1 MTENGPAD
9 LLAALIGAGT
19 LDEAEQLVRLHG
31 ELTDDASMDL
41 LREWEERAVDAQ
53 DRETADVLSFHA
65 RLLYRCRV
73 VGVAETFGE
82 IRGHPVGVTDTW
94 ETALAATAAVEDGDG
109 GGGTE
114 QALAEEA
121 WRRVLELVPY
131 EADRVSPQ
139 ARTAAL
145 DGLARLLF
153 TRPMTDTE
161 PDGPTLD
168 EVVALWRQAVREAA
182 DPAEAAGYRTNLGAA
197 LARRYEL
204 NGDLQGLAEA
214 VEAFTAASR
223 TPSAEA
229 LTRAGAFTGL
239 GNVLIAL
246 FEAKQTAADAD
257 AAVHALQQAVDLVPE
272 GDPARAEFVNNLGL
286 GLLNRYEAAGAFE
299 DLDRAVAAL
308 ESVVDA
314 FDEDAPQRPGALANL
329 ANARLQGYESGADA
343 ADLERAV
350 DAVEQALAHREL
362 TPAERPGCLN
372 TYAGCLLARHTRS
385 GDLDDLDLA
394 IDAGEQAVEA
404 TPATAPERAIY
415 LDTLAS
421 ARRERFL
428 RTGDPTELRRAI
440 GHAEQAV
447 GMTGA
452 DATERARRMA
462 TLAGCLATTYD
473 GERVRPELLDTIVA
487 RSQEA
492 FDLTP
497 DHSPQWW
504 LHASNLAAGLL
515 DRYETRRDPAD
526 LDRACQHYERAIAA
540 VRPRSPELAALSY
553 NLAVGLRLRHDRGSH
568 IRDLRRA
575 MEALRRAARI
585 GLVHS
590 PQVALLAARTLGD
603 WTAKRQAWDESACA
617 YAIGLKAMH
626 QLVRAQTTR
635 AQRETWLREARR
647 LPARAAFAMVRAGR
661 VPQAAAGFEHGRALV
676 LSEVLERE
684 RVDLSRLRAQ
694 GHQALAD
701 RYQLAAQRVTALER
715 AAPGDSRHPFT
726 GPAAPRRRDAHDAA
740 RKELDQAITAIRA
753 TGGFFG
759 FLRNTD
765 SQDSHRPARPAGGP
779 AVVYLVTAPAGGQ
792 AVIVDDD
799 LRTVP
804 LPELTEAAVASRAGD
819 FLAAQATRSAS
830 AAVWETCLDDVT
842 RWLWDAAMAPVLTAL
857 DGHEHAVLVAAGE
870 LNLLPLHAAW
880 RPASTASGRWYALDQ
895 MLLTYAP
902 NARALDV
909 ARRLAAEADPT
920 SLLMVDAV
928 GSRPTADLPTIS
940 HEVNAAL
947 GSFDHHRR
955 LTGPDCSVPDVLAA
969 MREHHVLHFAC
980 HGLAHLDH
988 PLDSALLL
996 AQGELTLRDVL
1007 EQRLTS
1013 VRVAVLSA
1021 CESALSGTVLP
1032 DEAVGLPTG
1041 LSEAG
1046 AAGVVGSLWRVR
1058 DTAATLLISCFYQ
1071 SWRQEGLEP
1080 AQALR
1085 RAQIWVRDSTNGEK
1099 AHRFRDIPEV
1109 TRPDM
1114 PPLHRRFWQKARP
1127 HTGPAHWAA
1136 FTYTGM

>member
-9 LLAALIGAGT
+9 RLAALIGAET
-19 LDEAEQLVRLHG
+19 LDAAEQLVRQNG
-31 ELTDDASMDL
+31 ELTSSTSMEL
-41 LREWEERAVDAQ
+41 LREWEQRAAGAQ
-53 DRETADVLSFHA
+53 DRQAADVFSFHR

-82 IRGHPVGVTDTW
+82 LRGRPVGVTDTW
-94 ETALAATAAVEDGDG
+94 ETALAATAAYEDSGS
-109 GGGTE
+109 GTE
-114 QALAEEA
+114 RARAEEA

-131 EADRVSPQ
+131 EADRLSPQ

-153 TRPMTDTE
+153 SSPVTDTG
-161 PDGPTLD
+161 PDAAGPTLD
-168 EVVALWRQAVREAA
+168 EVVALWRQAVGEAA

-197 LARRYEL
+197 LARRYER
-204 NGDLQGLAEA
+204 NGDLQDVAEA
-214 VEAFTAASR
+214 VDAFTAASR
-223 TPSAEA
+223 TASAEA

-239 GNVLIAL
+239 GNVLIAR
-246 FEAKQTAADAD
+246 FEAKRASADAD
-257 AAVHALQQAVDLVPE
+257 AAVYALQQAVDLVPE

-299 DLDRAVAAL
+299 DLDHAVAAL
-308 ESVVDA
+308 ESALDA
-314 FDEDAPQRPGALANL
+314 LDEAAPQRPRALANL
-329 ANARLQGYESGADA
+329 ANARLQTYESGADP

-350 DAVEQALAHREL
+350 VAVEQALALREL
-362 TPAERPGCLN
+362 TPDERPGCLN

-394 IDAGEQAVEA
+394 IDAGEQAVEN
-404 TPATAPERAIY
+404 TPATAPERAMY

-421 ARRERFL
+421 ARRQRFL
-428 RTGDPTELRRAI
+428 RTGDRTELRRAVRY
-440 GHAEQAV
+440 AEQAV
-447 GMTGA
+447 DMTGA
-452 DATERARRMA
+452 DATERARRLA
-462 TLAGCLATTYD
+462 TLADCLATTRD
-473 GERVRPELLDTIVA
+473 GERVRSDLLDTIVA

-497 DHSPQWW
+497 GHSPQWW

-526 LDRACQHYERAIAA
+526 LDRACHYYEQAIAA
-540 VRPRSPELAALSY
+540 VRPRSAELAALSY
-553 NLAVGLRLRHDRGSH
+553 NLAVGLRLRHDQGAH
-568 IRDLRRA
+568 ARDGRRA
-575 MEALRRAARI
+575 AEALRRAARI
-585 GLVHS
+585 GLVHN

-603 WTAKRQAWDESACA
+603 WTAEREAWDESACA

-626 QLVRAQTTR
+626 RLVRAQTTR
-635 AQRETWLREARR
+635 VQRETWLRMAQR
-647 LPARAAFAMVRAGR
+647 LPARAAFAMVMAGR
-661 VPQAAAGFEHGRALV
+661 PPQAATGFEHGRALV

-684 RVDLSRLRAQ
+684 RVDLSRLRAH
-694 GHQALAD
+694 GHGALAD
-701 RYQLAAQRVTALER
+701 CYQRAAQRVTALER
-715 AAPGDSRHPFT
+715 ADPGDAQHPFT
-726 GPAAPRRRDAHDAA
+726 GPGAPRRRDAHDAA
-740 RKELDQAITAIRA
+740 RTELNQAITAIRA
-753 TGGFFG
+753 TSGFSG
-759 FLRNTD
+759 FLRSTD
-765 SQDSHRPARPAGGP
+765 AHRPARPPDGP
-779 AVVYLVTAPAGGQ
+779 PVVYLIPAPAGGQ
-792 AVIVDDD
+792 ALVVDGDV
-799 LRTVP
+799 RTVA
-804 LPELTEAAVASRAGD
+804 LPALTEGAVASRATD
-819 FLAAQATRSAS
+819 FLGAQATRSVS
-830 AAVWETCLDDVT
+830 ATVWETCLDDVT
-842 RWLWDAAMAPVLTAL
+842 RWLWDAVMAPVLTAL
-857 DGHEHAVLVAAGE
+857 HGHGHAVLVAAGE

-928 GSRPTADLPTIS
+928 GSGRAVDLPTIG

-947 GSFDHHRR
+947 GCFRHHRR

-969 MREHHVLHFAC
+969 MTEHPVLHFAC
-980 HGLAHLDH
+980 HGIADLDH

-1013 VRVAVLSA
+1013 ARVAVLSA

-1046 AAGVVGSLWRVR
+1046 AAGVVGSLWRVP
-1058 DTAATLLISCFYQ
+1058 DITTTLLVSRFYEN
-1071 SWRQEGLEP
+1071 WRQKGLEP

-1085 RAQIWVRDSTNGEK
+1085 RAQIWVRDSTNGDK
-1099 AHRFRDIPEV
+1099 ARRFPDIPEV
-1109 TRPDM
+1109 TRPGM
-1114 PPLHRRFWQKARP
+1114 PALHRRFWQNARP
-1127 HTGPAHWAA
+1127 HTGPTHWAA

>member
-1 MTENGPAD
+1 MTENDPAD
-9 LLAALIGAGT
+9 RLAALVGADT
-19 LDEAEQLVRLHG
+19 LDEAEQLIRRHG

-53 DRETADVLSFHA
+53 DRQTADVLSFHA
-65 RLLYRCRV
+65 RLLHRCRV

-94 ETALAATAAVEDGDG
+94 ETALAATAAFEDG

-114 QALAEEA
+114 RAHAEEA

-153 TRPMTDTE
+153 SRLMTDTD

-204 NGDLQGLAEA
+204 NGDLHDLAEA
-214 VEAFTAASR
+214 AEAFTAASR

-229 LTRAGAFTGL
+229 LTRASAFTGL

-246 FEAKQTAADAD
+246 FEAKQTSADAD

-272 GDPARAEFVNNLGL
+272 DDPARAEFVNNLGL

-308 ESVVDA
+308 EGVVGA

-329 ANARLQGYESGADA
+329 ANARLQAYESGADA

-394 IDAGEQAVEA
+394 VDAGEQAVEA

-428 RTGDPTELRRAI
+428 RTGDPTELRRAVE
-440 GHAEQAV
+440 HAEQAV

-452 DATERARRMA
+452 DATERARRLA
-462 TLAGCLATTYD
+462 TLAGCLATTHD
-473 GERVRPELLDTIVA
+473 GERVRPDLLDTIVA

-526 LDRACQHYERAIAA
+526 LDRACHHYEQAIAA

-568 IRDLRRA
+568 DRDLRRA
-575 MEALRRAARI
+575 VEALRRAARI

-590 PQVALLAARTLGD
+590 PQAALLAARTLGD
-603 WTAKRQAWDESACA
+603 WTAEREAWDEAACA

-626 QLVRAQTTR
+626 RLVRAQTTR
-635 AQRETWLREARR
+635 AQRESWLRVAQR
-647 LPARAAFAMVRAGR
+647 LPARAAFAMVSAGR
-661 VPQAAAGFEHGRALV
+661 APQAATCFEHGRALV

-694 GHQALAD
+694 GHEDLAD
-701 RYQLAAQRVTALER
+701 RYRLAAQRVTVLER
-715 AAPGDSRHPFT
+715 AAPGDARHPFT

-753 TGGFFG
+753 TGEFSG
-759 FLRNTD
+759 FLRSTD
-765 SQDSHRPARPAGGP
+765 AHPPARPPDGP
-779 AVVYLVTAPAGGQ
+779 AVVYLVPAPAGGQ
-792 AVIVDDD
+792 AIIIGDD

-804 LPELTEAAVASRAGD
+804 LPSLTEAAVASRAGD
-819 FLAAQATRSAS
+819 FLAAHATRSAS
-830 AAVWETCLDDVT
+830 AAVWETCLDNVT

-857 DGHEHAVLVAAGE
+857 DGHDHAVLVAAGE

-947 GSFDHHRR
+947 GCFRHHRR

-969 MREHHVLHFAC
+969 MTEHHVLHFAC
-980 HGLAHLDH
+980 HGLARLDH

-1046 AAGVVGSLWRVR
+1046 AAGVVGSLWRVP
-1058 DTAATLLISCFYQ
+1058 DITTTLLVSRFYQ

-1085 RAQIWVRDSTNGEK
+1085 RAQIWVRDSTNGDK
-1099 AHRFRDIPEV
+1099 AQRFPDIPEV
-1109 TRPDM
+1109 TRPGL
-1114 PPLHRRFWQKARP
+1114 PALHRRFWQKARP